1 MRSGQQ
7 RMRWLESITNSDGH
21 ELEQAPGV
29 GDGQR
34 GLACCSPWG
43 CRVRH
48 DGATKLKELKLLIKR
63 SDSYFQTK
71 MHIGKK

>member
-1 MRSGQQ
+1 MTTEDRIAGLYHSF
-7 RMRWLESITNSDGH
+7 NGH
-21 ELEQAPGV
+21 ELEQTLRD

-48 DGATKLKELKLLIKR
+48 DLATEQQQHNG
-63 SDSYFQTK
+63 SV
-71 MHIGKK
+71 MMV